1 MPGITA
7 KPVEAAKVSQVVEI
21 LPTQC
26 KCGHVFDPS
35 ASAEAIGEPHR
46 HQVIDLP
53 AIEGWI
59 TEYQCLKIACPSC
72 GQASRA
78 PVPEEAQD
86 QMGPNLTALI
96 AYMTVVCRMPRRVVL
111 RFLEQAMGISISL
124 GSTQKCWE
132 QMSEAVEAPY
142 NELEQLL
149 PAEPVLNVDE
159 TGWRQ
164 SGDKRWIWALVANSF
179 TFYVV
184 AQARAADVLVSLLGA
199 VFSGILCSD
208 RYVVYGSYHKGK
220 SQLCWAHLKRNL
232 QAVLDQGKH
241 WQPKRFAR
249 DALALH
255 ASLFRLWWKFQDGK
269 IDRSQLIERSQRIP
283 TRVSSAG
290 GTMVGL

>member
-1 MPGITA
+1 M
-7 KPVEAAKVSQVVEI
+7 
-21 LPTQC
+21 
-26 KCGHVFDPS
+26 
-35 ASAEAIGEPHR
+35 
-46 HQVIDLP
+46 
-53 AIEGWI
+53 
-59 TEYQCLKIACPSC
+59 
-72 GQASRA
+72 
-78 PVPEEAQD
+78 
-86 QMGPNLTALI
+86 
-96 AYMTVVCRMPRRVVL
+96 
-111 RFLEQAMGISISL
+111 
-124 GSTQKCWE
+124 
-132 QMSEAVEAPY
+132 
-142 NELEQLL
+142 

-269 IDRSQLIERSQRIP
+269 IDRSQLIERSQRIRRGFRALAEQWWDCEYSEAANLANAFGQHFDRLFCFIDEQGVEP
-283 TRVSSAG
+283 TNNSAERALRTAVQWRKTSFG
-290 GTMVGL
+290 NRSDSGAVATARLLTVWQTCVRQNRDPLKYFTQALKSHRQHLPAPSLRPSMDRAA